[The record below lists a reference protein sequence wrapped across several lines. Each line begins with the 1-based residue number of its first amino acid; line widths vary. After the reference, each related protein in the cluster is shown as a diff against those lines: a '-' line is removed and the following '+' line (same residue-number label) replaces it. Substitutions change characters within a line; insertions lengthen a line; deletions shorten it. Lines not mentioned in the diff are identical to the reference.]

1 MNGYWMLVLHSHL
14 PFVKHPEYEYFLE
27 EHWLYEAISECY
39 LPLLM
44 QLENLNNEGVDTK
57 ITVSL
62 TPTLCEMLA
71 DDLLK
76 ERFEKYLHKMI
87 DLGKK
92 EVVRT
97 ESQPEFNGSARFY
110 KNKFEQMLD
119 YYSNKLDGKVLNG
132 YVKFRRKG
140 MLEIITCA
148 ATHGFLPFMSHFEKG
163 ATAQIATAVNNYKKH
178 FGENPKGIW
187 LPECAYYQGLER
199 ILSDFGIRYF
209 FTDTH
214 GVLFSKPKPRYG
226 VYAPVYTKNGVAAFA
241 RDFHSS
247 KQVWSSKEGYPGD
260 YDYRDFY
267 RDIGYDLDMNY
278 IKPYISPDG
287 ERVFTGIKYHR
298 ITGKTD
304 YKEPYIREKAIY
316 KAGEHA
322 AHFVDERTKQV
333 DELTPLIDR
342 KPLIVSP
349 YDAELFGH
357 WWFEGPEFL
366 GNVFREMDKSE
377 KIKPVTPTEYLEE
390 YKTNQVVELN
400 PSSWGDKGYYEVWLN
415 SGNDWIYRHLDYA
428 VKRMSSLASEY
439 NNNDNELTVRIL
451 NQMARELLLA
461 QSSDWAFLI
470 TAGTATEYAVKR
482 TKEHIYDFLRLEQM
496 LEGEDDQ
503 RFLNECENKNSIFQE
518 LTFNVFC

>member
-44 QLENLNNEGVDTK
+44 QLEKLNSERTNVK
-57 ITVSL
+57 LVVSL

-71 DDLLK
+71 DDMLK
-76 ERFEKYLHKMI
+76 ERFEKYLIKMI
-87 DLGKK
+87 DLSKK
-92 EVVRT
+92 EIVRT
-97 ESQPEFNGSARFY
+97 ESQPEFNSTARFY
-110 KNKFEQMLD
+110 KNRLENLLD
-119 YYSNKLDGKVLNG
+119 YYRHNLNKNVLEG
-132 YVKFRRKG
+132 YIKFKNKG

-148 ATHGFLPFMSHFEKG
+148 ATHGFLPFMGHFEK
-163 ATAQIATAVNNYKKH
+163 AVSAQITTAVNNYKKH

-187 LPECAYYQGLER
+187 LPECAYYHGLESV
-199 ILSDFGIRYF
+199 LNDYGIKYF

-214 GVLFSKPKPRYG
+214 GVLFAKPRPRYG
-226 VYAPVYTKNGVAAFA
+226 VYAPVYTRKGVAAFA

-260 YDYRDFY
+260 YNYRDFY

-287 ERVFTGIKYHR
+287 ARVFTGIKYHR

-322 AHFVDERTKQV
+322 AHFVNERTKQV

-377 KIKPVTPTEYLEE
+377 KIKPITPTEYLEE
-390 YKTNQVVELN
+390 YETNQVTELN

-415 SGNDWIYRHLDYA
+415 SSNDWIYRHLNFA
-428 VKRMSSLASEY
+428 VKRIHDLAVEYSETS
-439 NNNDNELTVRIL
+439 DPEEIRIL
-451 NQMARELLLA
+451 NQMAREILLA
-461 QSSDWAFLI
+461 QSSDWAFLM
-470 TAGTATEYAVKR
+470 TTGTATEYAVKR
-482 TKEHIYDFLRLEQM
+482 TKEHIYNFLRLEKM
-496 LEGEDDQ
+496 LEGSVDQ
-503 RFLNECENKNSIFQE
+503 RFLSKCENKNSILQE
-518 LTFNVFC
+518 LTFNVYR